1 MKHLKDGNAP
11 PEIEVPVLSKKMKD
25 NTTQWYANFIDVDE
39 DTLQDIIIAARFL
52 NIEDLTNLACAKL
65 GTIIKGMTVQQF
77 REKFKLVN
85 DLTEEQQKEE
95 YDEDLIQK

>member
-1 MKHLKDGNAP
+1 MK
-11 PEIEVPVLSKKMKD
+11 E

-39 DTLQDIIIAARFL
+39 DTLQDIIIAANTL
-52 NIEDLTNLACAKL
+52 LIEDLSNLACAKF
-65 GTIIKGMTVQQF
+65 GTIIKGMKVQQF
-77 REKFKLVN
+77 REKFNLVN

>member
-1 MKHLKDGNAP
+1 
-11 PEIEVPVLSKKMKD
+11 MKD

-39 DTLQDIIIAARFL
+39 ETLQDIIIAASTL
-52 NIEDLTNLACAKL
+52 MIDPLSNLSCAKL

-77 REKFKLVN
+77 RKKFKIVN

-95 YDEDLIQK
+95 YDEALIEK